1 MAFLA
6 SLPGVAGWAALA
18 LPGAYL
24 SLVAVLA
31 LVAALSK
38 RPSRRDA
45 AYRVLVLIWPG
56 RQPRDEIA
64 TGADPD
70 GEPPALPP
78 GRQPRRRR

>member
-18 LPGAYL
+18 LPGGYL
-24 SLVAVLA
+24 ILVAALA

-45 AYRVLVLIWPG
+45 AYRVLELIWRRRP
-56 RQPRDEIA
+56 PRDEP
-64 TGADPD
+64 PD
-70 GEPPALPP
+70 GDPPVLPP
-78 GRQPRRRR
+78 GRGSRRRR